1 LPIQLV
7 FSIRYTQY
15 LEVKRSLLHADASTH
30 PKATAR
36 ILGGIQS
43 DMKQSGYSV
52 TGDFTTSDNP
62 GDTIRCFI
70 SDDRTVIAIK
80 YISTYAVGGYRFFS
94 KLENGALVVSSDAFI
109 REAKKVNYFA
119 DFLQNQAPA
128 ALHVAVL
135 GAERSWKRNTGRL

>member
-1 LPIQLV
+1 MAWRPERPSLSRKISV
-7 FSIRYTQY
+7 DCDNNSSKAG
-15 LEVKRSLLHADASTH
+15 VKHSVLHADASTH

-80 YISTYAVGGYRFFS
+80 YISTYAVGGYTFLLQARERRARRF
-94 KLENGALVVSSDAFI
+94 V
-109 REAKKVNYFA
+109 
-119 DFLQNQAPA
+119 
-128 ALHVAVL
+128 
-135 GAERSWKRNTGRL
+135 